1 MEIDMQ
7 NNDLEER
14 ENVQLH
20 LRMDRKLHDKLCNLA
35 VMGKRSLNKQVLYMI
50 EAQMGRSAS
59 SIDNNKLKASDLN
72 SVIDSMIA
80 KDMS

>member
-1 MEIDMQ
+1 ME
-7 NNDLEER
+7 NNEVQTR

-20 LRMDRKLHDKLCNLA
+20 LRMDRALHDKLCNLA
-35 VMGKRSLNKQVLYMI
+35 IMGKRSLNKQVLYMI
-50 EAQMGRSAS
+50 EAQMTGAVPSL
-59 SIDNNKLKASDLN
+59 DKKKLNTSDLN